1 MSFPGKEAVVS
12 QVISLTF
19 ECVNCGRTRLKKPS
33 DLRRF
38 GIGDAT
44 RLADVSARLFCQG
57 CREAG
62 DPDRNITVRA
72 AFARELDRE
81 RAEARRIRDREVLY
95 SARRAKGA

>member
-12 QVISLTF
+12 QVLSLTL

-33 DLRRF
+33 ELRRF

-44 RLADVSARLFCQG
+44 RLSDVSVRLYCQG
-57 CREAG
+57 CRETG

-72 AFARELDRE
+72 VFARELDRE
-81 RAEARRIRDREVLY
+81 RAEAQGIRDREALY
-95 SARRAKGA
+95 MARRARGA